1 MNNADMPAE
10 DHMPAYYNEIDPY
23 AAQWLRNLITA
34 GHIAPGFV
42 DERSIEDVRPD
53 ELMGFTQVQALFEC
67 SSSGRVAG
75 GRLDKEP
82 KPFQAKPYLQQT
94 GAAPFVH
101 ALACAQSLS
110 RGILRTLRSSEGQ
123 SDSTGRNAYFVNLV
137 ATSLSSL
144 RGISHPFSDA
154 CRGSS
159 ARILH
164 CWPFCTHRSK
174 AICCAAMGQSGKAH
188 HMSGRH
194 GLTSSGLSSSASL
207 QQSLESKLQAKLSP
221 LGSTLYTLTWKPW
234 TTPLG
239 VCRSRLRASVRR
251 TSETELTGWPTPMQA
266 DGSKACNRYREKHQN
281 GLGAVA
287 ILLSGWATPTVR
299 DHKNTGNLETY
310 IFGSP
315 TGRLN
320 LDAGLSSGLA
330 DTDKHGRIEG
340 GVTATTAR
348 QGNTTDTDGGF
359 GRPGPTN
366 RVWRDVDWL
375 FCRDGKWRCVESG
388 TFPLAHGAPSRVGR
402 LRAYGN
408 AINAYQAQ
416 VFIESAI
423 KGLEQ

>member
-315 TGRLN
+315 TGRVRDDSTSTQAYLAGWPTPTST
-320 LDAGLSSGLA
+320 DASRGVLPPRPHDKGIPLTQMVALVGPARLTASGEMLTGSSA
-330 DTDKHGRIEG
+330 EM
-340 GVTATTAR
+340 
-348 QGNTTDTDGGF
+348 
-359 GRPGPTN
+359 
-366 RVWRDVDWL
+366 
-375 FCRDGKWRCVESG
+375 ESG
-388 TFPLAHGAPSRVGR
+388 GALNPAHSRWLMALPLEWDDCAPTETRST
-402 LRAYGN
+402 L
-408 AINAYQAQ
+408 
-416 VFIESAI
+416 I
-423 KGLEQ
+423 KRRSL